1 MRDNAALLPAR
12 PWKCAALW
20 LLGLGV
26 LFVFSYSAANWLA
39 GQRAYV
45 PSMVF
50 GWESRVPYWP
60 WTIVPYWSIDLFY
73 CVSLFVCATRR
84 ELDTH
89 ARRLLA
95 AQLISVAVFLSAPLR
110 YSFERPETTE
120 LFGAMF
126 DALLLFDQP
135 FNQAPALH
143 ISLLVILW
151 MHYAKHVSGMWR
163 WLLHGWFAL
172 IGISVLTT
180 YQHHFFDIPTGAWVG
195 WFCVWLFPDDTAP
208 VTRTLRPTDDPRRRQ
223 LAACYAAGAIATGI
237 AAWLIGGW
245 GLWLLWVTGSLMLVS
260 LIYAALDASA
270 FQKQGDGSMSLAS
283 RWLLAPY
290 LVGAWA
296 NSRWWTRRT
305 QAVHEVSPRLWI
317 GRLPGHASELPS
329 QNITLIDLCAELP
342 CPAAKAAHAY
352 LSLPALDLVPLS
364 TRQLSDDAQ
373 HIARAISCGPVCV
386 CCALG
391 YSRSAAAVAAWLIT
405 SGRAANARDAVALIH
420 RARPQAVFG
429 EQQCCALDDLARAR

>member
-1 MRDNAALLPAR
+1 MTQAR
-12 PWKCAALW
+12 PWKRAALW

-26 LFVFSYSAANWLA
+26 SFVFSYSAANWLA

-50 GWESRVPYWP
+50 GWESRVPYWA

-95 AQLISVAVFLSAPLR
+95 AQLISVAVFLAAPLR
-110 YSFERPETTE
+110 FSFERPETMG

-151 MHYAKHVSGMWR
+151 VRYAKHVGRMWR
-163 WLLHGWFAL
+163 WMLHGWFAV

-180 YQHHFFDIPTGAWVG
+180 YQHHFFDIPTGVWVG
-195 WFCVWLFPDDTAP
+195 WFCVWLFPEDAAP
-208 VTRTLRPTDDPRRRQ
+208 VTHSWRLTADPRRRQ
-223 LAACYAAGAIATGI
+223 LAACYAAGAVLTGI
-237 AAWLIGGW
+237 AAGLIGGW
-245 GLWLLWVTGSLMLVS
+245 GLWLLWVAGSLMLVS

-270 FQKQGDGSMSLAS
+270 FQKQADGSMSLAS
-283 RWLLAPY
+283 RWLLAAY
-290 LVGAWA
+290 LAGAWA
-296 NSRWWTRRT
+296 NSRWWTRRMDH
-305 QAVHEVSPRLWI
+305 VNEVTPGLWI
-317 GRLPGHASELPS
+317 GRLPGRAADLPS
-329 QNITLIDLCAELP
+329 GNITLIDLCAELP

-364 TRQLSDDAQ
+364 TRQLGDAAQ
-373 HIARAISCGPVCV
+373 HIARAIACGPVWV

-391 YSRSAAAVAAWLIT
+391 YSRSAATVAAWLIT
-405 SGRAANARDAVALIH
+405 SGRAANAREAVALIH
-420 RARPQAVFG
+420 RARPQAVLG
-429 EQQCCALDDLARAR
+429 EQQCRALDELARAR